1 MTFEQF
7 KFKILPKLKLETNK
21 CISLFYKFY
30 MVSKRVWTE
39 GQKWREG
46 ERKDKR
52 EEGKKKGGREY
63 FM

>member
-1 MTFEQF
+1 
-7 KFKILPKLKLETNK
+7 
-21 CISLFYKFY
+21 